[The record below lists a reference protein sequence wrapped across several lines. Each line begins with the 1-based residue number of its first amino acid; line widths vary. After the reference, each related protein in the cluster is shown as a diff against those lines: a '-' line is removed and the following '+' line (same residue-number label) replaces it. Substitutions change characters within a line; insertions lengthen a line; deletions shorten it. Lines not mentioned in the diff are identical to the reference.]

1 MMLNIIVWIFFMVP
15 RSGLFLLILKS
26 SSFIAL
32 FLFFLFFFRLYF
44 FILDLIL
51 IPFVYIQAL
60 ALCKFFF

>member
-1 MMLNIIVWIFFMVP
+1 MMLNIIVWIFLWYQEVACFFM
-15 RSGLFLLILKS
+15 ILKS